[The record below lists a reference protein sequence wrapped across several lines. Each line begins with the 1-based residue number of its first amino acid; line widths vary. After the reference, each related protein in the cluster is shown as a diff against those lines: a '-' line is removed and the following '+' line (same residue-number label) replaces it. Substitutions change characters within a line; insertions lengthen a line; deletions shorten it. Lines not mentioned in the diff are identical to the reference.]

1 MNVFEKLS
9 KARAELQKKPLK
21 KSGRNNYAGFEYFEL
36 GDFLPYINQIFAD
49 LKLASQFM
57 LGKNHAKLS
66 IINAEKPDEK
76 VSFIMP
82 VADANIKGVS
92 PIQSLGGQQ
101 TYMRRYLWLS
111 AMEIVEHDALD
122 AVAGSDA
129 VETKQDKI
137 VQPKPHSYKAEL
149 LSLFDTPAQ
158 AAEWVKK
165 RINKAKITEQEA
177 QGLIAYRQAEIKRHE
192 DDIPLD
198 DIIKGEVS
206 A

>member
-9 KARAELQKKPLK
+9 KARAMLQQKPLK
-21 KSGRNNYAGFEYFEL
+21 KSGKNHFAKFEYFEL
-36 GDFLPYINQIFAD
+36 GDFLPHINSIFAEVG
-49 LKLASQFM
+49 LVSKFILTKRYAC
-57 LGKNHAKLS
+57 LS
-66 IINAEKPDEK
+66 IINTEQPNEQIK
-76 VSFIMP
+76 FLMP
-82 VADANIKGVS
+82 VAEADIKGVS

-158 AAEWVKK
+158 AAEWVKSRTGK
-165 RINKAKITEQEA
+165 SKITEQEA
-177 QGLIAYRQAEIKRHE
+177 QSLLKYRQAEIKQHE